1 MKKRKPRVDLEVGF
15 EVKLLN
21 NDHRFHGKIL
31 DISEGGIKF
40 MEANCELFDKI
51 KEGDKLLFVTDVD
64 FYGIRGKG
72 EVKWVSKNRDSAGIC
87 FLELDEKSQ
96 NLLNEFLKIV
106 V

>member
-21 NDHRFHGKIL
+21 NDRRFRAKIL

-40 MEANCELFDKI
+40 KEANSELFDKI
-51 KEGDKLLFVTDVD
+51 KKGDKLLFVTDVD

-72 EVKWVSKNRDSAGIC
+72 EVKWVSKNRESAGIC

-96 NLLNEFLKIV
+96 NLLNEFLRIV

>member
-1 MKKRKPRVDLEVGF
+1 MKERKPRIALEVGF

-21 NDHRFHGKIL
+21 DDHRFRAEIL

-40 MEANCELFDKI
+40 KEANSGLLDKI
-51 KEGDKLLFVTDVD
+51 KIGDMLFFLTDID

-72 EVKWVSKNRDSAGIC
+72 EVKWISKDRESAGVC
-87 FLELDEKSQ
+87 FMELDEKSQ
-96 NLLNEFLKIV
+96 TLLDEFMRIV